1 MRLIACA
8 TALVLVAAAVRADA
22 AGEYKTIEQNSL
34 RITVDAEWVPS
45 AAPGYLPQDRQ
56 LLINRVENSGLFW
69 HFVDLVWIF
78 LFPILYLL

>member
-1 MRLIACA
+1 VIGGMISNAYFLF
-8 TALVLVAAAVRADA
+8 
-22 AGEYKTIEQNSL
+22 
-34 RITVDAEWVPS
+34 
-45 AAPGYLPQDRQ
+45 AAPSYLEHDRQ

>member
-1 MRLIACA
+1 MLPAEDWLTPVRPADPGDQAIA
-8 TALVLVAAAVRADA
+8 L
-22 AGEYKTIEQNSL
+22 AGRHWRDPVNEPARKNHRY
-34 RITVDAEWVPS
+34 
-45 AAPGYLPQDRQ
+45 PG